1 MVLTG
6 KDSDEML
13 SDTTCSPMTMRFPV
27 KRAPFPHQNPATIVG
42 TPEHAALV
50 EAVKRNFPEI
60 YDTN

>member
-1 MVLTG
+1 
-6 KDSDEML
+6 
-13 SDTTCSPMTMRFPV
+13 MTMRFPV
-27 KRAPFPHQNPATIVG
+27 KRAPFPRQNPATIVG